1 MERQLKIYEI
11 AWKVLWLGSMVS
23 GVLYLPSA

>member
-1 MERQLKIYEI
+1 MERQVKVYEL

-23 GVLYLPSA
+23 GVLYLASA